1 MLSFKN
7 RETDPNS
14 NILRILV
21 YFQSYETLK
30 ECWFKGIY
38 IFNKVCR
45 ILAREHLLQDEG
57 IQNIKV

>member
-30 ECWFKGIY
+30 ECSFKGIY
-38 IFNKVCR
+38 LIRF
-45 ILAREHLLQDEG
+45 AEY
-57 IQNIKV
+57 